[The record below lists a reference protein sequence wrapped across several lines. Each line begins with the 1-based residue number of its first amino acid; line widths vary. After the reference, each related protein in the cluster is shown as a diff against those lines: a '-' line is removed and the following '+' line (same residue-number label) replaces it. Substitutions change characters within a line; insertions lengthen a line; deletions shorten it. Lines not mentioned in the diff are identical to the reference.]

1 MRAAWYERNGAA
13 REVLQVGELPTPEPG
28 PGEVRVRLRASGVNP
43 ADVKRRKGGSRNP
56 PPAGRVIPH
65 FDGAGEIDKLGPGV
79 ASRRVGER
87 VWVYE
92 GMWKRTSGT
101 AAEFIVLPAG
111 RTEPLHDNVS
121 FAEGACFGI
130 PAMTAH
136 RAVFADGPVSGK
148 TVLVTGGAG
157 AVGVY
162 AVQMARLGGA
172 RVIATVSSDEKAK
185 IARDFGADWTV
196 SYKAED
202 APARILELTG
212 GEGVDRI
219 VEVAFGAN
227 LPTSL
232 KTLKENGAI
241 ASYASDAEPNPA
253 FPFWELLYKNA
264 TVYPLLVFNMPE
276 AAKAEA
282 QADIW
287 RWTRDKALK
296 PYLGPRFPLERIA
309 EAHEAVERGAIGNVV
324 VEPG

>member
-1 MRAAWYERNGAA
+1 MRAAWYERNGEA
-13 REVLQVGELPTPEPG
+13 RDVLQVGELPTPEPG

-43 ADVKRRKGGSRNP
+43 ADVKRRKGNSRT
-56 PPAGRVIPH
+56 PAPSGRVTPH
-65 FDGAGEIDKLGPGV
+65 FDGAGEIDALGAGV
-79 ASRRVGER
+79 AQRRTGQR

-92 GMWKRTSGT
+92 GMWMRNAGT
-101 AAEFIVLPAG
+101 AAEYIVLPAG
-111 RTEPLHDNVS
+111 LTEPLDDNAS

-162 AVQMARLGGA
+162 ALQMARIGGA
-172 RVIATVSSDEKAK
+172 RVIATVSGAEKAE
-185 IARDFGADWTV
+185 IARRFGADWVVNYRT
-196 SYKAED
+196 ED
-202 APARILELTG
+202 VGQRILELTG

-232 KTLKENGAI
+232 KIIRENGAI
-241 ASYASDAEPNPA
+241 ASYASDAEPEPK
-253 FPFWELLYKNA
+253 FPFWPLLAKNV
-264 TVYPLLVFNMPE
+264 TVYPLLVFNMPQ
-276 AAKAEA
+276 AAKRQA
-282 QADIW
+282 QADIA
-287 RWTRDKALK
+287 RWTRDKALR
-296 PYLGPRFPLERIA
+296 PYLGARFPLERIA

-324 VEPG
+324 VELG